1 MPNQKEKVVNLSIRN
16 RIVDLEIVRTA
27 LDRIGQDLDIP
38 TKAVIQ
44 LQVALDEILS
54 NIVKYAWPGG
64 EAHELHLSIGVQD
77 GGIEVIIVDDGAPF
91 DPRAHVP
98 REPAPGSRPKPGG
111 VGIQMVRQLVDS
123 FDYARIEGRNQVTL
137 TKRYVA

>member
-16 RIVDLEIVRTA
+16 RID
-27 LDRIGQDLDIP
+27 DLDIVRATLDRVAQDLGIP
-38 TKAVIQ
+38 NKAVMQ

-54 NIVKYAWPGG
+54 NVVKYAWPAG
-64 EAHELHLSIGVQD
+64 EAHELHLSIKVED
-77 GGIEVIIVDDGAPF
+77 GGIEVIVVDDGTPF

-98 REPAPGSRPKPGG
+98 GEPAPGSRPKPGG

-123 FDYARIEGRNQVTL
+123 FDYARIEGRNQVSL
-137 TKRYVA
+137 IKRYAA